1 MPYKSREVLKVLQ
14 KLGFEIK
21 RQKGS
26 HILLVHPDGRRTYV
40 AMHTKDL
47 PKGTFYSILK
57 QAEITIDEFRNIK

>member
-14 KLGFEIK
+14 KLGLRSNVK
-21 RQKGS
+21 KD
-26 HILLVHPDGRRTYV
+26 HISCLFIRMADAYV

-57 QAEITIDEFRNIK
+57 QAEITIDEFRKIK